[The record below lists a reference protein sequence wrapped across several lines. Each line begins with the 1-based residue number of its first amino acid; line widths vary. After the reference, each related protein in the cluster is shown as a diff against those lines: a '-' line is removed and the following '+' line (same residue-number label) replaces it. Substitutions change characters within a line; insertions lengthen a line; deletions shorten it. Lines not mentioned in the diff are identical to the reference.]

1 MLIVKNVKLIVS
13 TTPVNRTYHTR
24 ANAVSLVGMNMLAEE
39 LSLNLCITLLIGK
52 VINAEE
58 LPPTIFNFIDYIQL
72 VSMFSQ
78 NNKR

>member
-1 MLIVKNVKLIVS
+1 
-13 TTPVNRTYHTR
+13 
-24 ANAVSLVGMNMLAEE
+24 MNMLAEE